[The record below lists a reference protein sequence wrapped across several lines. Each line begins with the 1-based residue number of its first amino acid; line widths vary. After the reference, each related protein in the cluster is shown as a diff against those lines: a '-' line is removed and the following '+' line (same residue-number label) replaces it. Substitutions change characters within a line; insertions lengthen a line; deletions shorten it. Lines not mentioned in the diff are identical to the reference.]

1 MKSLGLIMT
10 AAVFVL
16 ATGCDKKDEAPKP
29 AASAT
34 AAATAAAASG
44 APVAKAANPAAA
56 NANDPVVCCKFG
68 AVKGSSTKKV
78 CEDGKGTVVPDAECP
93 TLKK

>member
-1 MKSLGLIMT
+1 MTKFGFAVIGL
-10 AAVFVL
+10 VVL
-16 ATGCDKKDEAPKP
+16 STGCDKKDDAGAGG
-29 AASAT
+29 AASA
-34 AAATAAAASG
+34 AAGSAAPA
-44 APVAKAANPAAA
+44 AKAAAPVGAKVAAA
-56 NANDPVVCCKFG
+56 NDPIVCCKFG